1 MGGYEDQKEAKL
13 VQQMTP
19 GFLAVDEL
27 DKGPSPVSNSTRGER
42 GHSQDIRTQGGTQGV
57 VTLLEDM

>member
-1 MGGYEDQKEAKL
+1 
-13 VQQMTP
+13 MTP

-27 DKGPSPVSNSTRGER
+27 DKGPSPVSNSTLGER